1 MVARLF
7 SSLEGFASSP
17 DEAPKPAEGTTVVAA
32 GIRVRR
38 RDDFVLLVRPATGVG
53 AGTWSLPMAQMPEQ
67 ATAEATAALVL
78 RDGLR
83 MEPGRLQFAK
93 TLTIDHDGI
102 EVVVNVFDAIGWSGE
117 PRYAARNYLDAAWVN
132 PAALDGVDIVPE
144 VSAWLSGAEP
154 PASDDTQPE
163 KLTALLVEAR
173 TELLAAYEAIA
184 PAYRERDLDRGWAP
198 VDVLA
203 LIASAEAYLFREA
216 RQLIDAGAHPW
227 RPFNIDQWEADRLY
241 RARPADAEV
250 VARLGAGPD
259 GNAQWPRVAHAGAAR
274 LHRQPRPRQYG
285 RRRDPRGR
293 GVRRDCGTRPRI
305 HRPAAQDAG
314 HRPQCAVRSVPDVV
328 THR

>member
-17 DEAPKPAEGTTVVAA
+17 AEAPKPAEGSTVVAA

-38 RDDFVLLVRPATGVG
+38 RDDFVLLVRPASGVG
-53 AGTWSLPMAQMPEQ
+53 SGVWSLPMAQMPEQ

-83 MEPGRLQFAK
+83 MEPGRLQFAE

-117 PRYAARNYLDAAWVN
+117 PRYAERNYLDAAWVN
-132 PAALDGVDIVPE
+132 PAALDGVEIVPE

-154 PASDDTQPE
+154 PAPEDTQPE
-163 KLTALLVEAR
+163 KLTALLIEAR
-173 TELLAAYEAIA
+173 TELLEAYDAIP
-184 PAYRERDLDRGWAP
+184 PAHRERELDRGWAP
-198 VDVLA
+198 VDILA

-227 RPFNIDQWEADRLY
+227 RPFNLDQWEADRLY

-250 VARLGAGPD
+250 VARLGAVQTATLSGLAWLTQ
-259 GNAQWPRVAHAGAAR
+259 AQLAYTGSRAPSSTGTGVIRVGEAIATIAAHDREHIDQLRKMQGISR
-274 LHRQPRPRQYG
+274 S
-285 RRRDPRGR
+285 
-293 GVRRDCGTRPRI
+293 TR
-305 HRPAAQDAG
+305 
-314 HRPQCAVRSVPDVV
+314 
-328 THR
+328 